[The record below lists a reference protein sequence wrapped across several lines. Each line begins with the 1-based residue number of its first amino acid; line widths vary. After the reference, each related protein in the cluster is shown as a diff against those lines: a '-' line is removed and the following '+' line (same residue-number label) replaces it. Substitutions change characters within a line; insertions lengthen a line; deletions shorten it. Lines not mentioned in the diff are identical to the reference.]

1 MKIRT
6 LFLAVL
12 ALSFCNSISAQKWV
26 NTKHVVPDSIFDSL
40 APTPPMGWNSWNYF
54 KRDINEDL
62 VKEIADAFVTSGMKD
77 AGYEYIVLDDYWQ
90 IDRDEDGNIIA
101 DPEKFPHGMK
111 ALADYIHS
119 KGLKFGLYSCAG
131 TNTCAGCPG
140 SRGYEFQD
148 ALQYARWDVDFLK
161 YDWCNNDGQDAPSSY
176 RRMRDALKNSGRPI
190 LFNLCEWGSN
200 KPWTWAKGV
209 GHMWRVSGDIIDS
222 FDGNIDWGG
231 LSVLSIIDIM
241 APLSNYAGPGHWN
254 DADMLEVGNGGMTD
268 TEYTTHFS
276 MWCMF
281 SAPLFAGNDVR
292 NMTPTI
298 KNILTNKEAIAINQD
313 ALGKQAI
320 RFMDYGDYEIWTK
333 PLANGDVAV
342 CFLNRARTPWDLNY
356 DWKQMNKIDQSKT
369 YNIRDLWQHKNIGTT
384 AHNVTMQIPAHG
396 VLMVRLSSK

>member
-1 MKIRT
+1 MKIKT
-6 LFLAVL
+6 LLLVLLAIGFNTNV
-12 ALSFCNSISAQKWV
+12 FAQRWV

-62 VKEIADAFVTSGMKD
+62 VKQIADAFVTSGMKD

-161 YDWCNNDGQDAPSSY
+161 YDWCNNDGQSAPASY

-190 LFNLCEWGSN
+190 VFNLCEWGSN

-209 GHMWRVSGDIIDS
+209 GHMWRVSGDIIDI
-222 FDGNIDWGG
+222 FDGDIDWGG

-241 APLSNYAGPGHWN
+241 APLSSYAGPGHWN

-281 SAPLFAGNDVR
+281 AAPLFAGNDVR
-292 NMTPTI
+292 NMTPAV
-298 KNILTNKEAIAINQD
+298 KNILTNKEAIAVNQD
-313 ALGKQAI
+313 ALGKQAV
-320 RFMDYGDYEIWTK
+320 RYMDYGDYEIWTK
-333 PLANGDVAV
+333 PLENGDVAV

-369 YNIRDLWQHKNIGTT
+369 YNIRDLWQHKNIGSTSQ
-384 AHNVTMQIPAHG
+384 NVNMQIPAHG
-396 VLMVRLSSK
+396 VLMVRLSAK